1 MKLTIVL
8 LFVMLFAGCE
18 LTTERVPDNLV
29 AKDLQKDM
37 ESNLMNGATGD
48 GMFVDQ
54 NAYIVC
60 SDELCEM
67 DCNEDTKL
75 DCTDI
80 ECQKSSAS
88 TATLVQLLLDNDI
101 NCPQQ

>member
-1 MKLTIVL
+1 MKLTITF
-8 LFVMLFAGCE
+8 LFMFVFIAGCE
-18 LTTERVPDNLV
+18 LTTERTPDNLV

-54 NAYIVC
+54 NGSIIC
-60 SDELCEM
+60 SDEFCEM

-80 ECQKSSAS
+80 ECQKSSEA
-88 TATLVQLLLDNDI
+88 TTTLVQLLLDNDI
-101 NCPQQ
+101 NCPQ